1 MSGRWVD
8 LREAAE
14 LLGTSTEAVRKRA
27 TRGSLRS
34 DRHDGRVV
42 VWVDE
47 GRTEGGREAQIDRE
61 PLLEAKEETIRILG
75 DQLRLRAEEI
85 QRRDVII
92 SQLTQANATLAAR
105 VPELEAP
112 SEPPGGPPNA
122 EAGLSRGEPRLGG
135 EEAQEPS
142 ERVSWW
148 RRVFGG

>member
-14 LLGTSTEAVRKRA
+14 LLGISTEAVRKRA

-42 VWVDE
+42 VWADE
-47 GRTEGGREAQIDRE
+47 GRTEGGREAQVNGGA
-61 PLLEAKEETIRILG
+61 LLEAKEETIRLLEE
-75 DQLRLRAEEI
+75 QLRLRAEEI

-92 SQLTQANATLAAR
+92 SQFTQANAALAQR

-112 SEPPGGPPNA
+112 QRPAGEPEGSEPRSATGDA
-122 EAGLSRGEPRLGG
+122 EEGTEPR
-135 EEAQEPS
+135 P
-142 ERVSWW
+142 
-148 RRVFGG
+148 